1 MMFALWTCAF
11 ALVICV
17 GQSNVFYVRVK
28 IRRAFMPRL
37 AKTAGIEV
45 ADRAQYFR
53 IIDFISFV
61 NALMVYHEI

>member
-1 MMFALWTCAF
+1 
-11 ALVICV
+11 
-17 GQSNVFYVRVK
+17 
-28 IRRAFMPRL
+28 MPRL